1 MGSSPIYELTVMDNY
16 NNYQPDYNQG
26 YDNQGYDP
34 YGGYPQQPQ
43 QKSIKGLKIMI
54 VILAVILG
62 ALSVLYFTQTKQMKA
77 EYEEA
82 RDTLTARLTTMLANY
97 DTLRTEND
105 TLAQHLTAE
114 RFKADSLLET
124 LKNERNLTRK
134 KIKDYEKRLSYMRT
148 VMEGY
153 IHQIDSLN
161 TLNQKLVNE
170 NITYR
175 KEITSARLRADMAE
189 EKAQELS
196 TKVQKGAVIRA
207 RNIALVALNQSD
219 KVVTRVARA
228 ARLRVDF
235 VLVGNELSQPGERN
249 VYARIIGPDGYV
261 LANRNN
267 ATFDFK
273 GDMITYSATRQVD
286 YQNEDLSVSLF
297 YNDSGITAGKYQVM
311 IYIDGHMIGSTE
323 IILR

>member
-34 YGGYPQQPQ
+34 YGGYPQQLQ

-82 RDTLTARLTTMLANY
+82 RDTLTARLTMMLANY

-105 TLAQHLTAE
+105 TLAQHLTDE

-267 ATFDFK
+267 ATFNFE

>member
-1 MGSSPIYELTVMDNY
+1 MDNY
-16 NNYQPDYNQG
+16 NNNYQQDYNQG
-26 YDNQGYDP
+26 YNQGYDP
-34 YGGYPQQPQ
+34 GYGGYPPQQTPP

-62 ALSVLYFTQTKQMKA
+62 ALSVLYFTQVKQMQA
-77 EYEEA
+77 DYAEA
-82 RDTLTARLTTMLANY
+82 RDTLTARLTMMLANY
-97 DTLRTEND
+97 DTLSTEND
-105 TLAQHLTAE
+105 TLAQHLTTE

-124 LKNERNLTRK
+124 LKNERVLTRR
-134 KIKDYEKRLSYMRT
+134 KIKDYEKRLGYMRT

-175 KEITSARLRADMAE
+175 KQITSARLRADKAE
-189 EKAQELS
+189 EK
-196 TKVQKGAVIRA
+196 GAGALDQSAEGGRHPCARHRA
-207 RNIALVALNQSD
+207 GGPEPKRQGGEPRSEGRTAP
-219 KVVTRVARA
+219 R
-228 ARLRVDF
+228 RLRAGGQRV
-235 VLVGNELSQPGERN
+235 SQPGERN

-261 LANRNN
+261 LANRSN
-267 ATFDFK
+267 AAFNYE

-297 YNDSGITAGKYQVM
+297 YNGTGITGGKYQVM
-311 IYIDGHMIGSTE
+311 IYIDGHLIGSNE

>member
-1 MGSSPIYELTVMDNY
+1 MDNY
-16 NNYQPDYNQG
+16 NNYQQDYNQG
-26 YDNQGYDP
+26 YNNQGYDP

-54 VILAVILG
+54 IILAVILG

-105 TLAQHLTAE
+105 TLAQHLTDE

-124 LKNERNLTRK
+124 LKNERNLTRR

-170 NITYR
+170 NISYR

-235 VLVGNELSQPGERN
+235 VLVGNELSHPGERN

-261 LANRNN
+261 LANRSN
-267 ATFDFK
+267 ATFNFE

>member
-1 MGSSPIYELTVMDNY
+1 MDNY
-16 NNYQPDYNQG
+16 NNNYQQDYNQG
-26 YDNQGYDP
+26 YNQGYDP
-34 YGGYPQQPQ
+34 GYGGYPPQQTPP

-62 ALSVLYFTQTKQMKA
+62 ALSVLYFTQVKQMQA
-77 EYEEA
+77 DYAEA
-82 RDTLTARLTTMLANY
+82 RDTLTARLTMMLANY
-97 DTLRTEND
+97 DTLSTEND
-105 TLAQHLTAE
+105 TLAQHLTTE

-124 LKNERNLTRK
+124 LKNERVLTRR
-134 KIKDYEKRLSYMRT
+134 KIKDYEKRLGYMRT

-175 KEITSARLRADMAE
+175 KQITSARLRADKAE

-207 RNIALVALNQSD
+207 RDIALVALNRSD
-219 KVVTRVARA
+219 KVVSRAARA
-228 ARLRVDF
+228 ERLRVDF

-261 LANRNN
+261 LANRSN
-267 ATFDFK
+267 AAFNYE
-273 GDMITYSATRQVD
+273 GDKITYSATRQVD

-297 YNDSGITAGKYQVM
+297 YNGTGITGGKYQVM
-311 IYIDGHMIGSTE
+311 IYIDGHLIGSNE